1 MLLVRLLKCSD
12 SCEGGVGFVPCQAS
26 AQGGLT
32 RWLPR
37 SSRKWIC
44 CTQGTCR
51 RAAGSGRLGPQRAFA
66 NMQSSRSLEAVGA
79 TKHGTLMN
87 LRPNPKNVLPFAT
100 LTRKRKKQ
108 KTCVCSKF
116 IKFCKMSW
124 NHLFRQVKSW
134 PGRQGPFDI
143 LGNKNARK

>member
-1 MLLVRLLKCSD
+1 MS
-12 SCEGGVGFVPCQAS
+12 GFS
-26 AQGGLT
+26 
-32 RWLPR
+32 
-37 SSRKWIC
+37 
-44 CTQGTCR
+44 
-51 RAAGSGRLGPQRAFA
+51 SGRINPLAATKFLQVDLLHAGHMPEGRRVRPARATEGFA

-79 TKHGTLMN
+79 TKHGTLVN

-134 PGRQGPFDI
+134 PGRQGLFDI
-143 LGNKNARK
+143 LGNMNARK